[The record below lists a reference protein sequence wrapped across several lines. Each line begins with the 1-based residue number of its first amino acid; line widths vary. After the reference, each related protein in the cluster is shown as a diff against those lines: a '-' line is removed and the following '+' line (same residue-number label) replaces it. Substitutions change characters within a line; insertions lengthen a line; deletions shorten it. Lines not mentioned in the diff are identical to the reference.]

1 MPPSARLSL
10 AAEPVLYHVQPPALG
25 SDTIIVTDYTEVEL
39 SSQEESE
46 ELMEKE
52 EVLLDQSPAVSAEEA
67 ALFTHKPTHGDG
79 PATTTSHNETRN
91 HHNLEN
97 QVLTDESNQPHP
109 DDERDGAAA
118 GSDTSAPQ
126 EVKASGSDA
135 DQKPPQRRGRGR
147 PRKTT
152 ETTDQKTAVKTPR
165 RRVKPENS
173 SAEER

>member
-25 SDTIIVTDYTEVEL
+25 SDTIIITDYTEVEL

-52 EVLLDQSPAVSAEEA
+52 EVLLDQSPAAP
-67 ALFTHKPTHGDG
+67 FTDKPTHGDG
-79 PATTTSHNETRN
+79 PATTTPHNETQN
-91 HHNLEN
+91 THNL
-97 QVLTDESNQPHP
+97 DESNQPHP
-109 DDERDGAAA
+109 DDESDRAA

-126 EVKASGSDA
+126 EVKPSGSDA

-152 ETTDQKTAVKTPR
+152 ETTDQTTAVKTPR
-165 RRVKPENS
+165 RRVTR
-173 SAEER
+173 AEER